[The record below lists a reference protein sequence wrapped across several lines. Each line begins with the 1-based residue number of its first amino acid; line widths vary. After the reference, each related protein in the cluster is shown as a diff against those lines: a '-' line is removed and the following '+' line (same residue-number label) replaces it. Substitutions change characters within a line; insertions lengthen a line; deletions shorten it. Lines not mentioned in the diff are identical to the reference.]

1 MDPRSFGV
9 LFGGICEKMP
19 PALSCAQV
27 VSMAVSQEK
36 GTLQVG
42 LSSAQLLPKE
52 PLYEAERQLRE
63 KLNLK
68 KLHHNQNLM
77 QI

>member
-42 LSSAQLLPKE
+42 LS
-52 PLYEAERQLRE
+52 
-63 KLNLK
+63 
-68 KLHHNQNLM
+68 
-77 QI
+77 